1 MNDLSF
7 TILKVVVSVATALI
21 SVYVIPLLREK
32 LKDAKY
38 QSLIEIVEVAVR
50 AAEQTIKGS
59 GMGATKKDQVIES
72 VMRWAFLHGVKI
84 TDEQLD
90 QLIECCVYNLKMEA
104 K

>member
-32 LKDAKY
+32 FKNEKY
-38 QSLIEIVEVAVR
+38 NQIFEIVEVAVR

-59 GMGATKKDQVIES
+59 GMGAVKKDQVVDF
-72 VMRWAFLHGVKI
+72 VMNWATDHGILI
-84 TDEQLD
+84 TMEQLD
-90 QLIECCVYNLKMEA
+90 QLIECAVYNLKLEA

>member
-1 MNDLSF
+1 MNDISF

-50 AAEQTIKGS
+50 AAEQTIKGEK
-59 GMGATKKDQVIES
+59 MGAVKKDEVIDF
-72 VMRWAFLHGVKI
+72 VTWWAASHGVNI

-90 QLIECCVYNLKMEA
+90 RLIECVVYNLKLEA

>member
-1 MNDLSF
+1 MTDLSF
-7 TILKVVVSVATALI
+7 KILEVVVSVATALI

-38 QSLIEIVEVAVR
+38 QDLVEIVDVAVR
-50 AAEQTIKGS
+50 AAEQTIKGEK
-59 GMGATKKDQVIES
+59 MGAVKKDEVIDF
-72 VMRWAFLHGVKI
+72 VTWWAAVHGVNI

-90 QLIECCVYNLKMEA
+90 RLIECVVYNLKLEA

>member
-1 MNDLSF
+1 MNDISF

-32 LKDAKY
+32 FKNEKY
-38 QSLIEIVEVAVR
+38 NQIFEIVEVAVR

-59 GMGATKKDQVIES
+59 GMGAVKKDQVVDF
-72 VMRWAFLHGVKI
+72 VMNWATDHGIII
-84 TDEQLD
+84 TMEQLD
-90 QLIECCVYNLKMEA
+90 QLIECAVYNLKLEA

>member
-1 MNDLSF
+1 MNDISF

-38 QSLIEIVEVAVR
+38 QDLVEIVEVAVR
-50 AAEQTIKGS
+50 AAEQTIKGEK
-59 GMGATKKDQVIES
+59 MGAVKKDEVIGF
-72 VMRWAFLHGVKI
+72 VTWWAAVHGVNI
-84 TDEQLD
+84 TEEQLD
-90 QLIECCVYNLKMEA
+90 RLIECVVYNLKMEA